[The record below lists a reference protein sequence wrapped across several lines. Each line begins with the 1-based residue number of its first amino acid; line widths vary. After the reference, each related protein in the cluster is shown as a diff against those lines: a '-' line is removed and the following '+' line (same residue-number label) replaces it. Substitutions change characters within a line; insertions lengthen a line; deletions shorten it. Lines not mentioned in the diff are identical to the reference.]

1 MRVFGDALGR
11 LAGAV
16 PVAVRVII
24 GGMMFFHG
32 VDKLD
37 RGPAGFGDFLASEGV
52 PLGEPMGWVVSLLEL
67 VGGLMLVIGL
77 LSRPVALVLAV
88 ELVFAI
94 IIVSAANGL
103 IGEDGV
109 GYERDLAYIAGFITV
124 ALLGP
129 GRPSADHALGLEH
142 ATPVLADASVTSPG
156 RAETPSS
163 LSPGSRT

>member
-1 MRVFGDALGR
+1 MSVSVESLGR

-16 PVAVRVII
+16 PVVVRVIV

-32 VDKLD
+32 LDKLD

-52 PLGEPMGWVVSLLEL
+52 PLGELMGWVVSFLEL
-67 VGGLMLVIGL
+67 GGGLMLVLGL
-77 LSRPVALVLAV
+77 LSRAIALLLTV

-142 ATPVLADASVTSPG
+142 ATPVLTEAAPSAPLNPG
-156 RAETPSS
+156 RSARPEN
-163 LSPGSRT
+163 